1 MKSVPNCPLSLI
13 HIVMWAPLLLSLLPC
28 VLSTPSHTYQGSVLG
43 YEQRCQSLCY
53 TVCDTPD
60 CVSTC
65 TLKFC
70 VAEDTAGLTWLY
82 VGVMM
87 AVVAVLAWV
96 LRLVLL
102 KMVAQRGD
110 GEEEDRTRYYNS
122 L

>member
-13 HIVMWAPLLLSLLPC
+13 HIVMWPTLLLSLLPI
-28 VLSTPSHTYQGSVLG
+28 VLSSPSQTYQGSVLG

-65 TLKFC
+65 ALKFC
-70 VAEDTAGLTWLY
+70 VAEDSAALTWLY
-82 VGVMM
+82 VGVMA

-102 KMVAQRGD
+102 KMVTPRGD
-110 GEEEDRTRYYNS
+110 GEDEDRSRYYNS